1 MVSVV
6 GLELVVEVVAFRS
19 RNEVQPVEG
28 SVTDHSRGIVESG
41 DESHR
46 LEQVE
51 PLAVAGRL
59 VVADDGEEGDVGV
72 RKRSEHVDGAEQVG
86 EARLPVVEQVAGVD
100 DRVHLVR
107 DGVVGDAPEGVEE
120 VLPSLRQVVLPVAEV
135 GVARVYHPCH
145 GFEFWLPRYRG
156 VATAAKVK
164 RSSPRRVTYVPAT
177 RPGNMDLA
185 LDAVAAHTPVTA
197 MTEEREAAVVVPIV
211 ERDGREYLLFIKKAD
226 HLGSHAGQMSFP
238 GGGREPSDEDLYA
251 TALREAREEVDMH
264 TDAVAYVGQLD
275 DIATVSGYA
284 VRPFVVRAPDQTW
297 VPDDREVAEVVPLPI
312 DELVDLDNYESE
324 ERDHPQRGNVR
335 LHFFRVDGYTVWG
348 ATGWMLVQ
356 FLELSTEWRQPTE
369 PDRVVDPD
377 AEFPV

>member
-1 MVSVV
+1 
-6 GLELVVEVVAFRS
+6 
-19 RNEVQPVEG
+19 
-28 SVTDHSRGIVESG
+28 
-41 DESHR
+41 
-46 LEQVE
+46 
-51 PLAVAGRL
+51 
-59 VVADDGEEGDVGV
+59 
-72 RKRSEHVDGAEQVG
+72 
-86 EARLPVVEQVAGVD
+86 
-100 DRVHLVR
+100 
-107 DGVVGDAPEGVEE
+107 
-120 VLPSLRQVVLPVAEV
+120 
-135 GVARVYHPCH
+135 
-145 GFEFWLPRYRG
+145 
-156 VATAAKVK
+156 
-164 RSSPRRVTYVPAT
+164 
-177 RPGNMDLA
+177 MDLA

-238 GGGREPSDEDLYA
+238 GGGREPSGEDLYA

-348 ATGWMLVQ
+348 ATGWMLVR